1 MNLFIDIL
9 FTVTGPIV
17 VLIGAGWWLQPRLA
31 LDLAS
36 LNRLIVKVVLPAFF
50 VHYLSTSDVPVAA
63 AWNTA
68 WFTALQFIGLT
79 GLGWL
84 VAKMLGLRG
93 AVPVVIGLATALS
106 NSGNFGIPLA
116 ELAFGADMILHQAV
130 IVSAQSIFVFTLG
143 PILLL
148 GGSDGWRTGLRSL
161 KSPIYAAI
169 IIGLALNAFDVTLPT
184 LAATPFAMIGSLY
197 TPLALFTLG
206 AQLAESKSDTLSMP
220 VTLATGLKLA
230 AAPFVTALVL
240 IPLGFEPTLADLLI
254 ATAAA
259 PVGVTLAIVA
269 MQVDREVELAT
280 TLVVVTTLLSPVTVT
295 LCLFWLRAS

>member
-1 MNLFIDIL
+1 MSLFLDIL
-9 FTVTGPIV
+9 LTVTGPII

-36 LNRLIVKVVLPAFF
+36 LNRLIVQVVLPAFF

-63 AWNTA
+63 AWSTA

-79 GLGWL
+79 VLGWL
-84 VAKMLGLRG
+84 IAGLLGLRG
-93 AVPVVIGLATALS
+93 AVPILIGLAMALS

-143 PILLL
+143 PVLLL
-148 GGSDGWRTGLRSL
+148 GVSNGWRTGLQSL

-169 IIGLALNAFDVTLPT
+169 IIGLALNAFDIALPT
-184 LAATPFAMIGSLY
+184 LAATPLAMVGGLY

-206 AQLAESKSDTLSMP
+206 AQLAESKSQMLTMS
-220 VTLATGLKLA
+220 VTMATGLK
-230 AAPFVTALVL
+230 
-240 IPLGFEPTLADLLI
+240 
-254 ATAAA
+254 
-259 PVGVTLAIVA
+259 
-269 MQVDREVELAT
+269 
-280 TLVVVTTLLSPVTVT
+280 
-295 LCLFWLRAS
+295 